1 MKPSKHMRALDP
13 TVLIWYN
20 PHRTLDEF
28 GRHLRETNIAELHV
42 SQRKA
47 AENKIQRA
55 YRIMYDKEDCERFE
69 NALILLGGAK
79 RDLKLLCQDIH
90 SELAQANDQAHAPDR
105 PCRRDVADPTRS

>member
-1 MKPSKHMRALDP
+1 M
-13 TVLIWYN
+13 
-20 PHRTLDEF
+20 
-28 GRHLRETNIAELHV
+28 RETNIAELHV

-69 NALILLGGAK
+69 TASKLLDGAK

-90 SELAQANDQAHAPDR
+90 SEHSLLCLTGMPLIRLQTS
-105 PCRRDVADPTRS
+105 CC